1 MAGYHSVASDA
12 SSRKRAYKE
21 DEDVETTDDI
31 FSSKYSYHLSR
42 MHYHLP
48 YSMCKPC
55 ITAFYADKSRIT
67 YEGKRSRVNFELCES
82 CTRGNMKLSQVY
94 GKYFASK

>member
-1 MAGYHSVASDA
+1 MTGYQSVVSDA

-31 FSSKYSYHLSR
+31 FSAKFSYHLSR

-48 YSMCKPC
+48 YSMCKKC
-55 ITAFYADKSRIT
+55 ITDFFADKARIT
-67 YEGKRSRVNFELCES
+67 YNGRSARVTFELCES

-94 GKYFASK
+94 GKYFTSK